1 LFYIEKVNTN
11 PSITGII
18 LAGGKS
24 LRMGTDKG
32 LVIFRDK
39 PLVQYSI
46 DLLGQF
52 CDRILISTNNQAY
65 NSFAYEIVPDQMEG
79 AGPMAG
85 ISACLS
91 NSKTELNLIL
101 SCDMPLADRV
111 VFQTL
116 GDLSDGYTFV
126 VPLDAIGR
134 IEPLCAIY
142 KTESLKIMQK
152 MLSSQRYR
160 MTELFRH
167 APARMV
173 TPEEYPGPF
182 YDKWFMNVNTIG
194 DLEAAGNF

>member
-1 LFYIEKVNTN
+1 MNKTS
-11 PSITGII
+11 SITGII

-32 LVIFRDK
+32 LMIFRGK

-46 DLLGQF
+46 DLLGLF
-52 CDRILISTNNQAY
+52 CDRILISSNNLAY
-65 NSFAYEIVPDQMEG
+65 SSFGYEIVPDQLDG

-91 NSKTELNLIL
+91 KSKTELNLVL
-101 SCDMPLADRV
+101 SCDMPLAERV

-116 GDLSDGYTFV
+116 IDLSDGYTFV
-126 VPLDAIGR
+126 VPLDSIGR

-142 KTESLKIMQK
+142 KMKSLKILHK
-152 MLSSQRYR
+152 MLSSQQYR

-173 TPEEYPGPF
+173 TPEEYSGPF
-182 YDKWFMNVNTIG
+182 CDKWFMNVNTIS
-194 DLEAAGNF
+194 DLEAAGNY